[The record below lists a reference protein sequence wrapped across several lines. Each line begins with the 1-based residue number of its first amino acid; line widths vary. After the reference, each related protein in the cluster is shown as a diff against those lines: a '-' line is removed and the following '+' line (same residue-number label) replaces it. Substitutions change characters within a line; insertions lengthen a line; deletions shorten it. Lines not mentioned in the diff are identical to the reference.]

1 VTDQY
6 CWGSSRDVHDITE
19 RRESVGEGGANS
31 ARNLFFIQAACNGAT
46 IAAVLLTLLTP
57 KWWILAGIGFI
68 ATLLAQ
74 VRLYRQ
80 STKDT
85 LHEFT
90 DERSPAFVRFFSE
103 WYDRDGNHDIYCKDL
118 HWLDRPELEPIV
130 EVIIR
135 RRPQMSIFVRE
146 QQATVCRRLINAGV
160 QLYLVPEVAR
170 SEMKMSL
177 RSDNDDKEL
186 IVRRRRPGS
195 EVVRFIHSQDQ
206 YLLGV
211 AEDLFTLYR
220 TTQQNR
226 GPGGE
231 SPWVD

>member
-1 VTDQY
+1 
-6 CWGSSRDVHDITE
+6 
-19 RRESVGEGGANS
+19 VGEGATS
-31 ARNLFFIQAACNGAT
+31 AAKQLFFIQAACNGAT

-57 KWWILAGIGFI
+57 KWWILAGIGFAVTI
-68 ATLLAQ
+68 FAQ
-74 VRLYRQ
+74 VRLYRE
-80 STKDT
+80 STRDT
-85 LHEFT
+85 LHEFV

-118 HWLDRPELEPIV
+118 HWLGRPELEPIV

-135 RRPQMSIFVRE
+135 RRYQVSIFVRE
-146 QQATVCRRLINAGV
+146 QEAAICRRLSEAGV

-186 IVRRRRPGS
+186 IVRRKRPGS

-206 YLLGV
+206 YLLGL

-220 TTQQNR
+220 NRPENR
-226 GPGGE
+226 GPGVE